1 MRASGKSSQQN
12 SQQIVVDTQDLNV
25 EMEQMDCEE
34 VMIEDSPQRAE
45 QRLKYGNLIDF
56 YPVELIKAYW
66 DTFNIKD
73 IFEWQRECLMNP
85 KVSKNCKF

>member
-45 QRLKYGNLIDF
+45 
-56 YPVELIKAYW
+56 
-66 DTFNIKD
+66 
-73 IFEWQRECLMNP
+73 
-85 KVSKNCKF
+85 